1 MKLLLLVFFLFSF
14 FILFSSFSPEAS
26 SDWILQK
33 NENGI
38 TVYTRYAEG
47 SKIKEVRVVNVVS
60 SSLSGL
66 VALLLDTKNYPQW
79 IYGCSESKPLKIIS
93 ERELYNYQIT
103 DVPWPFT
110 DRDVVSDFKV
120 AQDSVTKIVTFT
132 KRCLADFIPENS
144 SMVRIQKIAS
154 SYTLFPIG
162 HGNVR
167 VEMEMSI
174 DPGGNVPAWFVNY
187 NLVVAPYKTTEAM
200 ITQLPQYQSASYS
213 FIREN

>member
-1 MKLLLLVFFLFSF
+1 MKLLRLVFFSFSL

-38 TVYTRYAEG
+38 TVYTRYTDG
-47 SKIKEVRVVNVVS
+47 SKIKEVRVVNIVS

-66 VALLLDTKNYPQW
+66 VALLLDTRNYPQW
-79 IYGCSESKPLKIIS
+79 IYGCSESKALKIIS
-93 ERELYNYQIT
+93 EKELYNYQVT

-120 AQDSVTKIVTFT
+120 AQDSVTKIVKFT
-132 KRCLADFIPENS
+132 KSCLADFLPEKND
-144 SMVRIQKIAS
+144 MVRIQKIES
-154 SYTLFPIG
+154 SYTLTPLG
-162 HGNVR
+162 HGNVQ
-167 VEMEMSI
+167 VIMQMSI

-200 ITQLPQYQSASYS
+200 IVQLPQYQSASYS
-213 FIREN
+213 FIQEN

>member
-1 MKLLLLVFFLFSF
+1 
-14 FILFSSFSPEAS
+14 
-26 SDWILQK
+26 
-33 NENGI
+33 
-38 TVYTRYAEG
+38 
-47 SKIKEVRVVNVVS
+47 
-60 SSLSGL
+60 L

-79 IYGCSESKPLKIIS
+79 IYGCSESKTLKIIS
-93 ERELYNYQIT
+93 EKEVYNYQIT

-132 KRCLADFIPENS
+132 KRCMADYIPENI

-154 SYTLFPIG
+154 SYTLFPMG
-162 HGNVR
+162 NGNVR

-200 ITQLPQYQSASYS
+200 IVQLPQYQSASYS
-213 FIREN
+213 FIKEN